1 MVGHPQR
8 QAGFTLIELM
18 VTVVIISILAAVALP
33 IYNDYTRR
41 SKITEATAGLGTA
54 RVTAEHHFGDSAG
67 HVYTGFTC
75 PPSNKYFTIE
85 CTATATAYTVTA
97 TGTGSMAGFVYTID
111 QANTKKTTSVPPG
124 WTLPTGN
131 CWAIRKD
138 GSC

>member
-1 MVGHPQR
+1 MVGHAQQ

-18 VTVVIISILAAVALP
+18 VTVAIIAILAAIALP
-33 IYNDYTRR
+33 SYGDYVKR
-41 SKITEATAGLGTA
+41 SKIADATASLATG

-75 PPSNKYFTIE
+75 PSSTKHFTIT
-85 CTATATAYTVTA
+85 CDATDTTYTVTA
-97 TGTGSMAGFVYTID
+97 TGTDGMAGFAYTID
-111 QANTKKTTSVPPG
+111 QTNTKKTKSVPAG

-131 CWAIRKD
+131 CWAMRKD